1 MSTVTGVGAS
11 APSTASSVSGLS
23 SDEFFKLIFTELSN
37 QDPLKPNDT
46 NALLQQI
53 ANIKSIQSDADLTDR
68 LGELVGQNELSAGA
82 GLIGRLVS
90 GLSESNERVSGM
102 VHSVSKTEDG
112 VVLNLDG
119 GLRVPMSSVDRVLED
134 PASGGDG
141 SGQSETGGGA

>member
-11 APSTASSVSGLS
+11 TQSGASSVGALS

-46 NALLQQI
+46 NALLEQI
-53 ANIKSIQSDADLTDR
+53 ANIRSIQSDVDLVDR
-68 LGELVGQNELSAGA
+68 LGELVGQNELSSGA

-90 GLSESNERVSGM
+90 GLTDTDDRVSG
-102 VHSVSKTEDG
+102 VVNSVSKTDDG

-119 GLRVPMSSVDRVLED
+119 GYRVPMSKVDRVLED
-134 PASGGDG
+134 PAGDDE
-141 SGQSETGGGA
+141 QADGGAAA